1 MAALLAGLV
10 ALSSDPSA
18 EGMKALDE
26 KRYDAAIES
35 FTQAIAADPK
45 DVAAHFYLAL
55 ALSEA
60 QRDDQAASQYR
71 KTLELK
77 PDLYEAE
84 LNLGILL
91 LRDKQPAAAAPL
103 LEKAALQKPKE
114 FRPARY
120 LGEALLMA
128 GDAEDARKAFDAA
141 LQLDPKS
148 AAPELGLARALMA
161 EKQLDDAAQHFRK
174 AVELD
179 PANHNFLLALGQ
191 AYEDAG
197 RAEDAIAIYKQF
209 PDDPGAQEHIGRLE
223 LQSGA
228 AADAIAHFQNALA
241 KEPTNA
247 NRVALAEAYLKANQR
262 DKALPLIDTA
272 LAATPDDYDLVMVK
286 ARILRDQRRFDAACQ
301 EFLAAARLRPTD
313 WQPWSELAGLDVI
326 REDYGGAL
334 FALDHVHALNADK
347 PGHFFLRAIVLDKT
361 HQVKPAIASYRHF
374 LETSGG
380 KNPDDEFKA
389 RQRVRILTDELNRR

>member
-26 KRYDAAIES
+26 KRYDAAIAS
-35 FTQAIAADPK
+35 FTEALAADPK

-60 QRDDQAASQYR
+60 HRDDQAATEYR

-84 LNLGILL
+84 LNLGLLL
-91 LRDKQPAAAAPL
+91 LRDKQPAEAAPL
-103 LEKAALQKPKE
+103 LEKASAQKPKE
-114 FRPARY
+114 FRPALF
-120 LGEALLMA
+120 LGEALLTA
-128 GDAEDARKAFDAA
+128 GDGEGARKAFDAA
-141 LQLDPKS
+141 RELDPKS
-148 AAPELGLARALMA
+148 AAAELGLGRALMGL
-161 EKQLDDAAQHFRK
+161 KQLDDAAPHFQK

-179 PANHNFLLALGQ
+179 PANHKLLLALGQ

-197 RAEDAIAIYKQF
+197 RTDDAIAIYKQF

-228 AADAIAHFQNALA
+228 AADAIAHFEDALA

-272 LAATPDDYDLVMVK
+272 LATAPDDYELLMAK

-301 EFLAAARLRPTD
+301 EFQTAARLRPTE

-326 REDYGGAL
+326 REDYAGAL
-334 FALDHVHALNADK
+334 YALDHVHALNADK

-361 HQVKPAIASYRHF
+361 HQVKPAIESYRRF
-374 LETSGG
+374 LAMSGG
-380 KNPDDEFKA
+380 KDPDDEFKA